1 MPKYR
6 FRAVNTLGQVLKG
19 HMGAANENHLAERLA
34 DMGYELLMFR
44 AQQRVHWVRFWSRE
58 ENSQQQILLFTQLA
72 ALAGA
77 GVPLATCLED
87 TAVTM
92 PDSKLRDTVRDII
105 QSLRDGV
112 DFVAAFARHRHT
124 FSPTVVALLQAGMA
138 GGNPAQAFAQARD
151 HVKWQTEHGT
161 MLRRALRYPL
171 FLLTL
176 TLGAMSFMSIGVVPQ
191 LIQFTTAPDFV
202 LPWLTRTLIWV
213 AAMLRVLW
221 WVLPLL
227 LIGGGI
233 VVALLRRSSPPLV
246 AMTDGMLLRIPGLG
260 GIIGMTERAHFL
272 HHLALM
278 VTSGVPILAALATAR
293 TALTNRALQAQATR
307 MLQSVAE
314 GTTLAEAFT
323 AQRDFSGL
331 AARRAQIGLQGGDLA
346 AQLLEASKELDA
358 EAMARS
364 KQLIAALE
372 PTLTLTV
379 GVLLI
384 WIVLVVLVPL
394 YHSFNQLGYAR

>member
-34 DMGYELLMFR
+34 DMGYALLMFR

-58 ENSQQQILLFTQLA
+58 DNSQQQVLLFTQLA

-105 QSLRDGV
+105 QSLREGV
-112 DFVAAFARHRHT
+112 DFVTACARHRHT

-138 GGNPAQAFAQARD
+138 GGNPAQIFAPARD
-151 HVKWQTEHGT
+151 HVKWQAELGT
-161 MLRRALRYPL
+161 LLRRALRYPL
-171 FLLTL
+171 FLLML
-176 TLGAMSFMSIGVVPQ
+176 TLGVMSFMLIGIVPQ
-191 LIQFTTAPDFV
+191 LIQFMSAQDIAS
-202 LPWLTRTLIWV
+202 PWQTRALIPAV
-213 AAMLRVLW
+213 AMFHVLW
-221 WVLPLL
+221 WALPLL

-233 VVALLRRSSPPLV
+233 AVVLLRRASSFV
-246 AMTDGMLLRIPGLG
+246 ALTDGILLRIPGIG
-260 GIIGMTERAHFL
+260 GIIGNTERAHFL
-272 HHLALM
+272 HHLASM
-278 VTSGVPILAALATAR
+278 VTSGVPIIDALATAQ

-307 MLQSVAE
+307 MLQSVAK
-314 GTTLAEAFT
+314 GATLAEAFS

-331 AARRAQIGLQGGDLA
+331 AARREQIGLQGGDLA
-346 AQLLEASKELDA
+346 AQLLETSKKLDA
-358 EAMARS
+358 DAMARI
-364 KQLIAALE
+364 KQFIAVLE

-379 GVLLI
+379 GLLLT
-384 WIVLVVLVPL
+384 WIVLAVLVPL
-394 YHSFNQLGYAR
+394 